1 MRKTIYILGIYL
13 VTDLVR
19 ECQILTRH
27 LAKRG
32 WIVWIPGYVG
42 MRGNEI
48 PDELSRKGAERIP
61 VGPELAPGPIGHRGH
76 TTTC

>member
-1 MRKTIYILGIYL
+1 M
-13 VTDLVR
+13 
-19 ECQILTRH
+19 TRQ

-32 WIVWIPGYVG
+32 RIKLVWIPGYVG

-48 PDELSRKGAERIP
+48 PDELSRKGAERTP
-61 VGPELAPGPIGHRGH
+61 MGPELARGPIGHRGH